1 MNYDEGW
8 ELSIIQTKNAANEM
22 RLNGKCQYVYI
33 YDADMDEISRIVHG
47 EWSIA
52 NRIHSTCT
60 VYLKDIWRYW
70 SQ

>member
-22 RLNGKCQYVYI
+22 RLNDKCQYVYI
-33 YDADMDEISRIVHG
+33 SEADMDEISRIVHG

-52 NRIHSTCT
+52 NS
-60 VYLKDIWRYW
+60 
-70 SQ
+70 